1 MIAQALDAQEKYLP
15 RTRILGVSYL
25 TSLGEN
31 DFNDLYKKIGP
42 TEIDQ
47 LFKNLFYLGMK
58 KNIHGFISSPHE
70 LQLISDVEQSFDHNY
85 LKVTPGIRP
94 INTDNEDQ
102 KRVMTPNEAFEN
114 GADFIV
120 MGRPIT
126 QSSNLD
132 DLIKQLS

>member
-1 MIAQALDAQEKYLP
+1 MI
-15 RTRILGVSYL
+15 
-25 TSLGEN
+25 
-31 DFNDLYKKIGP
+31 P

-70 LQLISDVEQSFDHNY
+70 LQLISDVEQSFDYNY